1 MPDAIPTRPCSGLS
15 HPRMLSIN
23 TAGYTRHT
31 GQQLDCCTVGLKDDV
46 RVILL
51 VSRRVI
57 GAYLGI
63 LPSPCR

>member
-1 MPDAIPTRPCSGLS
+1 
-15 HPRMLSIN
+15 MLSIN

-57 GAYLGI
+57 GAYLDI